1 MSEITTIFFQ
11 GLLQLLTRTADA
23 LLANFADI
31 LVSGF
36 VGFACFIAL
45 FRKLNHDELTVSA
58 VLSVELYDS
67 VGGGGRAGKEIHNN
81 IISRR
86 GILHK
91 CFQKCS
97 GLRIVE
103 NATLEKRR

>member
-1 MSEITTIFFQ
+1 MRLFLNN
-11 GLLQLLTRTADA
+11 LLPCAADT
-23 LLANFADI
+23 LFADFTDV
-31 LVSGF
+31 LVACF
-36 VGFACFIAL
+36 IGFACFIAL
-45 FRKLNHDELTVSA
+45 LRELHHNEFAVSA
-58 VLSVELYDS
+58 ILGVELHDS
-67 VGGGGRAGKEIHNN
+67 VGSGSGTREEVHNN